1 MLAVWHASIYFDNK
15 QQPLRIMNMR
25 TLLISMIFMFAFAM
39 FCSAQTLSE
48 ATIEKRETRKNLII
62 KEWNTDAKTK
72 IRWLDR
78 VTTYDFEGRKV
89 EEIEYA
95 SYGQKW
101 RETYEYG
108 EHGRIVREVLYNDR
122 DKPELIRKYEYNE
135 DGTKKKQYN
144 YLPNGKLKTIK
155 VFEYI
160 VEK

>member
-1 MLAVWHASIYFDNK
+1 MIRKFLITFTLMLVSFAGVSYT
-15 QQPLRIMNMR
+15 QQ
-25 TLLISMIFMFAFAM
+25 
-39 FCSAQTLSE
+39 LSE
-48 ATIEKRETRKNLII
+48 ATLEKREARKNMTI
-62 KEWNTDAKTK
+62 KEWNTDAKSKT
-72 IRWLDR
+72 RWLDR
-78 VTTYDFEGRKV
+78 VTTYDSEGRKV

-108 EHGRIVREVLYNDR
+108 EHGKIEKEVYYNDR
-122 DKPELIRKYEYNE
+122 DKPQLIRKYEYNP

-144 YLPNGKLKTIK
+144 YAPNGKLMTIK

>member
-1 MLAVWHASIYFDNK
+1 MKRFILLVALALASFGSVSYA
-15 QQPLRIMNMR
+15 QQ
-25 TLLISMIFMFAFAM
+25 
-39 FCSAQTLSE
+39 LSE
-48 ATIEKRETRKNLII
+48 ATLEKRQARRNMTI
-62 KEWNTDAKTK
+62 KEWNTDARTKT
-72 IRWLDR
+72 RWLDR
-78 VTTYDFEGRKV
+78 VTTYDDEGRKV

-108 EHGRIVREVLYNDR
+108 EHGKIVKEVYYNDR
-122 DKPELIRKYEYNE
+122 NKPQLIRKYEYNS

-144 YLPNGKLKTIK
+144 YAPNGKLLTIK

>member
-1 MLAVWHASIYFDNK
+1 MK
-15 QQPLRIMNMR
+15 RIFIV
-25 TLLISMIFMFAFAM
+25 LFFIFSVCAAA
-39 FCSAQTLSE
+39 SAQNLTE
-48 ATIEKRETRKNLII
+48 AELAKREARRNMTI

-72 IRWLDR
+72 TRWLDR
-78 VTTYDFEGRKV
+78 VTTYDSEGRKI

-108 EHGRIVREVLYNDR
+108 DNGRIVKEVYYDDR
-122 DKPELIRKYEYNE
+122 NKPQLIRKYEYNE